1 MQSQTEIAASVTR
14 PTIITRSRNTAPN
27 EELQLRLTAVRPLL
41 KLADHEV
48 AALLH
53 ETRLE
58 LVEDDGAIRFE
69 IAGRKHEFYAAD
81 SPTCQD
87 RRGQKVLVAYSRSF
101 TDVIFVVQ
109 ADRKYIDTIPLRGAL
124 KWFDYGALGVEI
136 REQETVLKRAAKEL
150 EELHGGEIQERAYAG
165 RGNVAKVAG
174 WRDARILHTFPQ
186 PTSAP
191 ADSSAINSA
200 ALQATGATFSD
211 VEQASSLLPA
221 GPGNDQDGRSTRFS
235 PEHAVTGDPS
245 RAATPM
251 DRPSIGDAFDR
262 QPNTLAEVAHETNR
276 AISLQTEDQR
286 LKTED
291 SGPRTSDYILNQR
304 SHHSA
309 SATSPDAGAGAVPVL
324 LPAPRHNL
332 SIAGTITRAGAHAR
346 RRQTAEQAEEAERQV
361 RDRQRMARMAAK
373 LEALEY

>member
-14 PTIITRSRNTAPN
+14 PTIITRPRNTAPN

-87 RRGQKVLVAYSRSF
+87 RRGQKVLVAFSRSF

-124 KWFDYGALGVEI
+124 KWFDYSALGVEI

-186 PTSAP
+186 PALESDQRSAV
-191 ADSSAINSA
+191 
-200 ALQATGATFSD
+200 SD
-211 VEQASSLLPA
+211 QTEFQ
-221 GPGNDQDGRSTRFS
+221 NSTRNAPPSEELLANDSARVSRRDPAAEYGADRVPLS

-245 RAATPM
+245 RAATPPT
-251 DRPSIGDAFDR
+251 DGGALQLRPKADTSRLPDQNRGT
-262 QPNTLAEVAHETNR
+262 PESVAHETNR
-276 AISLQTEDQR
+276 AIFNSA
-286 LKTED
+286 
-291 SGPRTSDYILNQR
+291 NQR

-346 RRQTAEQAEEAERQV
+346 RRLTAEQAEEAERQV